1 MVHYLFLE
9 YNFSWG
15 SMQLGSAGCNE
26 FSNPFSAN
34 PIVKQSQTILLKLLQ
49 PFMANFQFLHR
60 IYGP

>member
-1 MVHYLFLE
+1 
-9 YNFSWG
+9 
-15 SMQLGSAGCNE
+15 MQLGSAGCNE

-34 PIVKQSQTILLKLLQ
+34 PMVKQSQTILLKLLQ